1 MMRAG
6 AMLALIADA
15 ALALIKTLLT
25 EGLWWPL
32 KVVEYL
38 AAGAVAELCIGARH
52 INPEHL
58 GAQP

>member
-1 MMRAG
+1 MMRAS
-6 AMLALIADA
+6 AM
-15 ALALIKTLLT
+15 LALIKTLLA

-32 KVVEYL
+32 QVVEYL